1 MICTVLPPSLVYHY
15 WAWFVLIHHY

>member
-1 MICTVLPPSLVYHY
+1 MICTVSPPSLVYHY